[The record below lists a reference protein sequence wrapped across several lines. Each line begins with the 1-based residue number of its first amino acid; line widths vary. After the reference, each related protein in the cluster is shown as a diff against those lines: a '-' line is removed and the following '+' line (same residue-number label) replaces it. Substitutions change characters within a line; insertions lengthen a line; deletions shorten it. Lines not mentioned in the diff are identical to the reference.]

1 MKVLITGA
9 SGYIGRYLVYELIE
23 HGHEVK
29 ALTRQ
34 SSLKIKDVEI
44 FCGGILKPKSLLFAL
59 DRVDAVLHN
68 AAYALDWGVK
78 RMRYIGQTLKVLEIL
93 LKRLRKKE

>member
-1 MKVLITGA
+1 MKALITGA
-9 SGYIGRYLVYELIE
+9 SGYIGRYLVDELIE

-44 FCGGILKPKSLLFAL
+44 VCGDIYKTRISSF
-59 DRVDAVLHN
+59 RS
-68 AAYALDWGVK
+68 
-78 RMRYIGQTLKVLEIL
+78 
-93 LKRLRKKE
+93 

>member
-9 SGYIGRYLVYELIE
+9 SGYIGRYLVDELIE

-44 FCGGILKPKSLLFAL
+44 VWC
-59 DRVDAVLHN
+59 N
-68 AAYALDWGVK
+68 
-78 RMRYIGQTLKVLEIL
+78 
-93 LKRLRKKE
+93 KKNKL

>member
-1 MKVLITGA
+1 MKALITGA
-9 SGYIGRYLVYELIE
+9 SGYISRYLVDELIE

-44 FCGGILKPKSLLFAL
+44 VCGDIYKTRIYSF
-59 DRVDAVLHN
+59 RS
-68 AAYALDWGVK
+68 
-78 RMRYIGQTLKVLEIL
+78 
-93 LKRLRKKE
+93 